1 MSNHDCH
8 NKNRKLPQRKSR
20 FPLIVELIQA
30 FDLSHYLVR
39 EVKNRLQISK
49 NCLTIYINKY
59 SHSDS

>member
-1 MSNHDCH
+1 MSNHDGH
-8 NKNRKLPQRKSR
+8 NKNRKLLQRKSR

>member
-1 MSNHDCH
+1 MSNHDGH
-8 NKNRKLPQRKSR
+8 NKNRNLLQRKSR

-49 NCLTIYINKY
+49 N
-59 SHSDS
+59 